1 MKKAVAEG
9 LGPEVRKLLTMINKA
24 NLRDSVDR
32 EASLFASYKCPLTED
47 LLYEP
52 VSTVICD
59 HLHDQNGRKTRVTN

>member
-24 NLRDSVDR
+24 KQRDSVDR
-32 EASLFASYKCPLTED
+32 EDSLFASYKCPLTED

-52 VSTVICD
+52 VSPLMQHRLD
-59 HLHDQNGRKTRVTN
+59 